1 MARPVVDLPQ
11 PDSPTRPSV
20 SPRSTKKSI
29 PSTARTAPTW
39 RWKMIPCV
47 SGKCILSACTVRRF
61 IPLSAVAVERLR
73 WMNSS
78 FGGVMFVVTAI
89 SSLPRRVRRRDGRG
103 LLLDRLE
110 ESRVAD
116 LALPIRVDEP
126 PALLRAPAP
135 RLVIGLRVRYPFQLR
150 LLLAAD
156 IAPVLAARL
165 ELAAWRRGDEVRREA
180 LDRHELRFARLV
192 QTRDRAEQAPGVG
205 HLRIREELDGVG
217 LLDDPTRVHD
227 IDALRHARD
236 NAQVVRDE
244 DERRAELARQV
255 LEQIEDLRLDRHV
268 ERSRRLVGEDELGAA
283 RKGHRDHH
291 ALSHTAGELVR
302 VIVDALL
309 RTRDLHELEQ
319 LDGPVARLVLV
330 HLHVELERLRDLTAD
345 RQDRIQ
351 ARHRVLEDHRDVLT
365 ADAPDVVIVHLQD
378 VLTVEHDRTRDDLP
392 RRLRDEAH
400 ERQCGHGF
408 SATGLAHDAE
418 RFAGGDLERH
428 AVDGAHD
435 TITREQ

>member
-1 MARPVVDLPQ
+1 MMLPTVIRGFSDAYGSWKIICIRRRILRICSPPSFVSSVPSNFTSPAVGLYSCRIARPVVDLPQ

-89 SSLPRRVRRRDGRG
+89 SSLPRRFRRRDGRG

-126 PALLRAPAP
+126 PALLCTPAP

-156 IAPVLAARL
+156 VPAVLAAAL
-165 ELAAWRRGDEVRREA
+165 ELAAWRRSDEVRGKA
-180 LDRHELRFARLV
+180 LDRHELRFA
-192 QTRDRAEQAPGVG
+192 
-205 HLRIREELDGVG
+205 
-217 LLDDPTRVHD
+217 
-227 IDALRHARD
+227 
-236 NAQVVRDE
+236 
-244 DERRAELARQV
+244 
-255 LEQIEDLRLDRHV
+255 
-268 ERSRRLVGEDELGAA
+268 
-283 RKGHRDHH
+283 
-291 ALSHTAGELVR
+291 
-302 VIVDALL
+302 
-309 RTRDLHELEQ
+309 
-319 LDGPVARLVLV
+319 
-330 HLHVELERLRDLTAD
+330 
-345 RQDRIQ
+345 
-351 ARHRVLEDHRDVLT
+351 
-365 ADAPDVVIVHLQD
+365 
-378 VLTVEHDRTRDDLP
+378 
-392 RRLRDEAH
+392 
-400 ERQCGHGF
+400 
-408 SATGLAHDAE
+408 
-418 RFAGGDLERH
+418 
-428 AVDGAHD
+428 
-435 TITREQ
+435 